1 MVPSGIPGWVR
12 IVQGAAVAL
21 QLLTAT
27 PALASTAYPVDLL
40 SCVREAGI
48 VFAGTVSDVHPE
60 KVSGTIVTRITF
72 TDLAFA
78 KGERDAEKITLSQEG
93 GQVGDMGIS
102 VTPEMHQFLPG
113 KRYVVLADADLGSP
127 KNRWTPIV
135 YYNQGVFPLE
145 PEEPGRRLVI
155 GGGRLPAVG
164 YREGHLVYFT
174 TQPNFRTAG
183 SIDGKVAAE
192 IVYKDPGMRFSEKQF
207 LKLIRRLASE
217 TEHQR

>member
-1 MVPSGIPGWVR
+1 MVPSGIPGWVK
-12 IVQGAAVAL
+12 IVQGAAVAS
-21 QLLTAT
+21 QLLTAA

-60 KVSGTIVTRITF
+60 KVRGTIVTRITF
-72 TDLAFA
+72 TDVVLAE
-78 KGERDAEKITLSQEG
+78 GERNAEKITLSQEG
-93 GQVGDMGIS
+93 GLLGDTGVS
-102 VTPEMHQFLPG
+102 VTPEMYQFIPRR
-113 KRYVVLADADLGSP
+113 RYVVLADADLGSP

-135 YYNQGVFPLE
+135 YYNQGVFPLG
-145 PEEPGRRLVI
+145 PEKPGGRLVV

-174 TQPNFRTAG
+174 IQPNFRTAATV
-183 SIDGKVAAE
+183 DGRVACE
-192 IVYKDPGMRFSEKQF
+192 IVYKDPGTRFSEKQF